1 MVLVKS
7 TAHPIDA
14 AGGRRDT
21 RRMSTDN
28 KALVRE
34 GFEAFLAGDFDRL
47 RGLLAPD
54 AQWLWWEPV
63 PGDCHDP
70 DKILATLRE
79 RHAEGVV
86 TGLKD
91 VVDGGEK
98 LLVEVTGPRLEQWG
112 LPEGQA
118 SMVVTVRDG
127 RIVRMQDHPSR
138 AAALFDAGLAPR
150 PAAPPPAPPADTEP
164 GWDRVS
170 GLVPFVHV
178 GDLKASLGFYELL
191 GFHVTARH
199 PTTTAAPTWVSLEA
213 GGASLMLQQADAP
226 VRSDAQGVLFYVFAR
241 DLWGL
246 RARLIAAGIDAGEI
260 RDGRPGPNAEMHL
273 TDPDG
278 YVVMVAQIDER
289 AGDEEASA

>member
-1 MVLVKS
+1 MNQ
-7 TAHPIDA
+7 
-14 AGGRRDT
+14 RDT
-21 RRMSTDN
+21 RRMSSDN
-28 KALVRE
+28 EALVRE
-34 GFEAFLAGDFDRL
+34 GFEAFLAGDFERL

-54 AQWLWWEPV
+54 AQWLWWEPI

-70 DKILATLRE
+70 DKILATLQE

-86 TGLKD
+86 TGVKN

-98 LLVEVTGPRLEQWG
+98 LLVEVTGPRLEEWG
-112 LPEGQA
+112 WPEGQA

-127 RIVRMQDHPSR
+127 RIVRMQDHPTR
-138 AAALFDAGLAPR
+138 EAALFDAGLAPR
-150 PAAPPPAPPADTEP
+150 PAVPPPAPPAHPEP
-164 GWDRVS
+164 GWDQVG

-178 GDLKASLGFYELL
+178 TNLKALLDFYEQL

-199 PTTTAAPTWVSLEA
+199 PTTTPEPTWVSLEA
-213 GGASLMLQQADAP
+213 GGASLMLQEADEAVP
-226 VRSDAQGVLFYVFAR
+226 TDAQGVLFYMFAR

-246 RARLIAAGIDAGEI
+246 RDRLRAAGIDAGEI

-273 TDPDG
+273 ADPDG

-289 AGDEEASA
+289 PRDEDPSA